1 VRNTWWGGRRGHQG
15 GGTQGGR
22 APRRRPRPEKKGIA
36 TSRKVEEE
44 NERSWMKGHF
54 GYKHPFPVISSTM
67 NELDGVTTL
76 YERSLVLKSY
86 LGEAQC

>member
-22 APRRRPRPEKKGIA
+22 APRRRPRPEKKGISA
-36 TSRKVEEE
+36 SRKVEE

-54 GYKHPFPVISSTM
+54 GYKHPFPVISGMM

>member
-1 VRNTWWGGRRGHQG
+1 MQG
-15 GGTQGGR
+15 GKVPQR
-22 APRRRPRPEKKGIA
+22 WLRPEKKGIA
-36 TSRKVEEE
+36 ASRKVEEE

-54 GYKHPFPVISSTM
+54 GYKHAFTVISGTM

-76 YERSLVLKSY
+76 YERSPVLKSY